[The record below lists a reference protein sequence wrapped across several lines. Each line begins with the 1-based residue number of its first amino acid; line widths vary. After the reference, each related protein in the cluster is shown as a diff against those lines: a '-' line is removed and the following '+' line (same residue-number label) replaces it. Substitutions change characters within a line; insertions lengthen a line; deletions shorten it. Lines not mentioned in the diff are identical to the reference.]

1 MAIAIT
7 FIKLTKKFGYNPFP
21 EISTARLTNPKL
33 TIIFENSCL
42 RLMKKILVALS
53 GGVDSAVA
61 AWLLKEQGYD
71 VSGAYIRTWM
81 NEEMPLADCP
91 AQQDIEDSRAVA
103 SHLGIEYEI
112 VNLVNEYREHV
123 VKYLIDGYKRGITP
137 NPDMMCNREMKFGI
151 FQDYA
156 REAGFDG
163 IATGHY
169 VRKII
174 QPDGTHNLIEGID
187 KNKDQSYF
195 LALLSQEQI
204 LNALFPIGELKKTL
218 VREIAATQNLPN
230 AAKKDSQGI
239 CFLGNMNINR
249 FLEHYLEDKPGD
261 IVDIDGKILGRHRG
275 LHRYTTG
282 QRRGIGIP
290 SNTDN
295 EFYVVTGLNVQR
307 NELIVAFDRPESPG
321 LFTTEVNLHNL
332 NFTNQVI
339 RNKLSKSKEDVNSAC
354 NQQSNFSKNIKGY
367 KLLAKPRYRDPS
379 QAITYF
385 HTGPDS
391 AKVIFD
397 LPQRA
402 LSPGQVLA
410 LYDDEKLLGGG
421 FYD

>member
-1 MAIAIT
+1 
-7 FIKLTKKFGYNPFP
+7 
-21 EISTARLTNPKL
+21 
-33 TIIFENSCL
+33 
-42 RLMKKILVALS
+42 MKKILVALS

-71 VSGAYIRTWM
+71 VSSAYIRTWM

-91 AQQDIEDSRAVA
+91 AKQDIEDSRAVA
-103 SHLGIEYEI
+103 SHLGIEYDI

-123 VKYLIDGYKRGITP
+123 VKYLVNGYKRGITP

-151 FQDYA
+151 FRDYA

-174 QPDGTHNLIEGID
+174 QPDGSHNLIEGID

-195 LALLSQEQI
+195 LALLRQEQI
-204 LNALFPIGELKKTL
+204 LNALFPIGELEKPL
-218 VREIAATQNLPN
+218 VREIAAAQKLPN

-249 FLEHYLEDKPGD
+249 FLEHYIEDKPGD
-261 IVDIDGKILGRHRG
+261 VVDIDGKILGRHRG
-275 LHRYTTG
+275 LHRYTIG

-290 SNTDN
+290 SNTEN
-295 EFYVVTGLNVQR
+295 EFYVVTGLDMQR
-307 NELIVAFDRPESPG
+307 NELIIAFDRPASPG
-321 LFTTEVNLHNL
+321 LFTTEVTLHSL

-339 RNKLSKSKEDVNSAC
+339 GNTLSKSAVGANSASD
-354 NQQSNFSKNIKGY
+354 QQPNFCPSIKGY

-379 QAITYF
+379 QAITYLP
-385 HTGPDS
+385 TGPDS
-391 AKVIFD
+391 AKVIFKQ
-397 LPQRA
+397 PQRA

-410 LYDDEKLLGGG
+410 LYDGEKLLGGG
-421 FYD
+421 FYS